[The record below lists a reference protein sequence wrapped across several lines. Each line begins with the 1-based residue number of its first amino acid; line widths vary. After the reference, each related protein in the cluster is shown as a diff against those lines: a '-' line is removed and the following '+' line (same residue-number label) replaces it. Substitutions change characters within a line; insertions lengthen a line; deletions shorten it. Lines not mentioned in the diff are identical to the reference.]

1 MEEFKII
8 LPKHPSEEGYVDI
21 DISKWLGTD
30 TIKSVTYTAKT
41 LKGEDSTSVVLDN
54 TLGTYIGHHLRPY
67 IKSGANKVSY
77 KLLALVECNEVDDV
91 GAFSV
96 EFAVKIN

>member
-30 TIKSVTYTAKT
+30 TIKTVTYTAKT
-41 LKGEDSTSVVLDN
+41 LKGVDASSDVLDGAMCSY
-54 TLGTYIGHHLRPY
+54 LGHHLKPY
-67 IKSGANKVSY
+67 IKGGASKTSY
-77 KLLALVECNEVDDV
+77 KLLALVEITEIY
-91 GAFSV
+91 F
-96 EFAVKIN
+96 